1 MNMDEKILEI
11 KNLSALYDEDPV
23 IKDVS
28 LDVYK
33 GEVFCLVGE
42 SGSGKSTLIKTVCG
56 DRQIKIVQG
65 NVFYK
70 GRCICD
76 SKKSDSRKYLGEEIG
91 FIQQNP
97 EGAFNPLRKLRV
109 QFEETLKSHGKSLD
123 IERLGKIFDTLNL
136 KDMDRILK
144 SRPYELSG
152 GMNQRIAI
160 AASFVLDP
168 NLLLCDEIT
177 SALDVTTAIAVT
189 NQLLKLKNE
198 MDTSI
203 VLVTH
208 NLGIASNIAD
218 RIGIMYNGQ
227 IVECGDTRI
236 VLDNPQHEYTKR
248 LLRDV
253 PKLKAI

>member
-1 MNMDEKILEI
+1 MNMGEKILEI
-11 KNLSALYDEDPV
+11 KNLSAMYDETPV
-23 IKDVS
+23 IRDVN

-56 DRQIKIVQG
+56 DSQIRISQG
-65 NVFYK
+65 SVAYN
-70 GRCICD
+70 GECICD
-76 SKKSDSRKYLGEEIG
+76 KKTSKSRKYLGEGIG

-97 EGAFNPLRKLRV
+97 EGAFNPLRKLGV
-109 QFEETLKSHGKSLD
+109 QFKETVKSHGRNLD
-123 IERLGKIFDTLNL
+123 RQSLGKIFATLNL
-136 KDMDRILK
+136 RDMDRILK

-160 AASFVLDP
+160 AASFILEP
-168 NLLLCDEIT
+168 QLLLCDEIT

-189 NQLLKLKNE
+189 DQILRLKNE

-218 RIGIMYNGQ
+218 RIGIMYKGQ
-227 IVECGDTRI
+227 IVECGDAKE
-236 VLDNPQHEYTKR
+236 VLENPQHEYTKR

>member
-1 MNMDEKILEI
+1 MSEKILEI
-11 KNLSALYDEDPV
+11 KNLSALYDETEV
-23 IKDVS
+23 LHNVN
-28 LDVYK
+28 LDIYR

-42 SGSGKSTLIKTVCG
+42 SGSGKSTLIKTICG
-56 DRQIKIVQG
+56 DSQIRISG
-65 NVFYK
+65 GSVFYK
-70 GRCICD
+70 GECICD
-76 SKKSDSRKYLGEEIG
+76 GKRATAQRYLGEKIG

-97 EGAFNPLRKLRV
+97 EGAFNPLRKLDA
-109 QFEETLKSHGKSLD
+109 QFKETLKSHKESLD
-123 IERLGKIFDTLNL
+123 MDKLGRIFDTLNL

-160 AASFVLDP
+160 AASFILDP
-168 NLLLCDEIT
+168 ELILCDEIT

-189 NQLLKLKNE
+189 KQLLLLKEE
-198 MDTSI
+198 MNTSI

-218 RIGIMYNGQ
+218 RIGIMYKGE
-227 IVECGDTRI
+227 IVELGETKT
-236 VLDNPQHEYTKR
+236 VMENPQHEYTKR
-248 LLRDV
+248 LLKDV

>member
-1 MNMDEKILEI
+1 MEEKILEI
-11 KNLSALYDEDPV
+11 KNLSVVYDENTV
-23 IKDVS
+23 IRDIN

-42 SGSGKSTLIKTVCG
+42 SGSGKTTLIRTICG
-56 DRQIKIVQG
+56 DDKVKVSQG
-65 NVFYK
+65 DIFYK
-70 GRCICD
+70 GECISGRRGKD
-76 SKKSDSRKYLGEEIG
+76 VRSYLGGKIG

-97 EGAFNPLRKLRV
+97 EGAFNPLRKLEV
-109 QFEETLKSHGKSLD
+109 QFRETVKSHGEDLD
-123 IERLGKIFDTLNL
+123 KDKLKKIFDTLNL

-160 AASFVLDP
+160 AASFILNP
-168 NLLLCDEIT
+168 ELLLCDEIT

-189 NQLLKLKNE
+189 EQLIRLKNE

-218 RIGIMYNGQ
+218 RIGIMYKGQ
-227 IVECGDTRI
+227 IVECGDARK
-236 VLDNPQHEYTKR
+236 VLTDPEHEYTRR

>member
-1 MNMDEKILEI
+1 MEEKILEI

-28 LDVYK
+28 LDVCK

-42 SGSGKSTLIKTVCG
+42 SGTGKSTLIKTVCG
-56 DRQIKIVQG
+56 DLQIKITQG
-65 NVFYK
+65 HIFYK
-70 GRCICD
+70 GQCICD

-97 EGAFNPLRKLRV
+97 EGAFNPLRTLRV
-109 QFEETLKSHGKSLD
+109 QFEETLKSHGRSLD
-123 IERLGKIFDTLNL
+123 LEKLGKIFDTLNL

-160 AASFVLDP
+160 AASFILNP
-168 NLLLCDEIT
+168 KLLLCDEIT
-177 SALDVTTAIAVT
+177 SALDVTTAIALT
-189 NQLLKLKNE
+189 DQLLKLKNE

-218 RIGIMYNGQ
+218 RVGIMYNGQ
-227 IVECGDTRI
+227 IVECADAKS
-236 VLDNPQHEYTKR
+236 VLENPQHEYTKR

>member
-1 MNMDEKILEI
+1 MEEKILEI
-11 KNLSALYDEDPV
+11 KNLSVVYDENTV
-23 IKDVS
+23 IRDIN

-42 SGSGKSTLIKTVCG
+42 SGSGKTTLIRTICG
-56 DRQIKIVQG
+56 DDKVKVSQG
-65 NVFYK
+65 DIFYK
-70 GRCICD
+70 GECI
-76 SKKSDSRKYLGEEIG
+76 SDRRGKDVRSYLGGKIG

-97 EGAFNPLRKLRV
+97 EGAFNPLRKLEV
-109 QFEETLKSHGKSLD
+109 QFRETVKSHGEDLD
-123 IERLGKIFDTLNL
+123 KDKLKKIFDTLNL

-160 AASFVLDP
+160 AASFILNP
-168 NLLLCDEIT
+168 ELLLCDEIT

-189 NQLLKLKNE
+189 EQLIRLKNE

-218 RIGIMYNGQ
+218 RIGIMYKGQ
-227 IVECGDTRI
+227 IVECGDARK
-236 VLDNPQHEYTKR
+236 VLTDPEHEYTGR